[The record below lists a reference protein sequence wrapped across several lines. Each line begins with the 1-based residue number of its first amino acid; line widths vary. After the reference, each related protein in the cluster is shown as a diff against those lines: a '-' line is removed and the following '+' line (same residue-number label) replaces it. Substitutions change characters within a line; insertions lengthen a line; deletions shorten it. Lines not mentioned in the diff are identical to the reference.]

1 MKYVCCEI
9 KNFIIFLIATLVVPF
24 VFAGPGY
31 TTYQAKIIKPDGYPL
46 EASNVNFRFTILNPL
61 GTCILYSENYSAVNM
76 TGTGGVISFSLG
88 SGVKLFPASATTF
101 ADVFSNITPALSCDV
116 GGPGLYNPAAND
128 ARKIV
133 MQFHDGNGWQ
143 TLPAMSINAVPYAM
157 YANDASKLGGVSATS
172 FVKRTEIQSCSSG
185 EALFYN
191 GTGFSCVTLGSGGSV
206 SAAAITAALGY
217 TPVNGASLTA
227 VSSDVSALTN
237 YAANVSSTVFSVSST
252 VTSLENSFSSFQST
266 TAASFAAI
274 AGTGISALNGS
285 TSATQ
290 SFANGTSGNAPSFVT
305 ANGVHTLN
313 IPYASVGTTTAGL
326 ISNSEYS
333 LFSTVVN
340 KITSSAA
347 SIAQALGYT
356 PADQAEVTVLSSTV
370 GSVST
375 TANTALAL
383 ANSVSASMNT
393 LSSSKITSSAASV
406 TEVLGYVPAN
416 ASTLSSFQAT
426 TAASFAAIAG
436 SGISSLNGSTSAT
449 QSFGNGTSGNS
460 PAFVTTNGVHTL
472 NIPYASVGTTTAG
485 LISNSEYSL
494 FSTVVNKITS
504 SAASIAQVLG
514 YTPASATQLGN
525 YLVKTNNLSD
535 LASSASA
542 RSNLGLGTFAT
553 ANTLDL
559 GSASATGTLDIARTP
574 AYTGDVTKAAASN
587 TLLLSNSGVNAGTY
601 TKVTVDSK
609 GRVTSSSA
617 LSSGDVTT
625 ALGFSPVSASA
636 ASQWTT
642 GGTGIS
648 YSSGTVGIGIANPW
662 HDFSLYKAN
671 AVATASII
679 SDNTSTSTARNPSL
693 SIFNFMGSPATG
705 SGGSP
710 SVNLVNLRGN
720 SSVPAV
726 MRSGE
731 SLGSITFNGSSDT
744 SGNYKE
750 GAAIWATATQNYSN
764 SAAGTSLSF
773 YTTANNTNLSTPRMI
788 IDQNGFVGMGTLF
801 PTARLHMAAGSAT
814 SAPIKLTS
822 GVLLSTPADGAIEYD
837 GTSLYYTDSTNT
849 RRALASTGGNQTI
862 SGVNTFT
869 GVTNISNNTAS
880 TNPQNGALVVSGGV
894 GVGGSINVTGS
905 VSASN
910 IYTGAGT
917 AALPSHSFGADTST
931 GTWLPSAGTLAFS
944 TSGSEKVRLTSSG
957 NFGIGTTTPAASLTV
972 KVNSYIGGAFN
983 GLGPFPGMAVVN
995 NDNFDMIGMG
1005 IIDKDQVVGGDDSVA
1020 TIYWGDNS
1028 ASDDL
1033 TFAFNGTDRK
1043 MTILGTGNVGIG
1055 VTNPGQKLTVST
1067 STDAD
1072 GVVVNNGSNS
1082 VSIAPRNAAW
1092 GGSPLIDIVNSAGK
1106 RGFITTST
1114 NSFRF
1119 LTQGSSQFEFGENGG
1134 ANYLFIDST
1143 GKVGI
1148 GGVTTPTKI
1157 LTVSGD
1163 ASINTVNV
1171 GLGSGNRIAN
1181 TAVGTSALNANTTGD
1196 NTSAFGYNSL
1206 LNNTTGSENTGL
1218 GMRTLKANTA
1228 GSFNTAVGK
1237 SALENSVA
1245 KNHMTAVGY
1254 AALVVGSDES
1264 TAIGSYALNSASG
1277 TQNTA
1282 VGKNA
1287 GYDVTTGSQNIILGA
1302 YPSTGVGVTTGSNNI
1317 LIGYD
1322 VRPQVVT
1329 GSNQLNIANLIYGTG
1344 LGTGTINSSGKIG
1357 IGVSSPAY
1365 TLDVSGTVNAKA
1377 LLVNGADI
1385 TAQASA
1391 WSVSGANVYRASGN
1405 VGIGSA
1411 SPRQNLDVA
1420 PATGNSI
1427 IRATSTNST
1436 SALQLYRNTAGSFT
1450 GPVLW
1455 SNGSSLNFGYDS
1467 SENSG
1472 PTLMTLLTNG
1482 NLGIGTTG
1490 PGAALEV
1497 YRATGADAAIAV
1509 TNGSA
1514 GNGAYVTSVANSNFS
1529 GFTATGVSQ
1538 TWFVGQYGSRSFVVG
1553 DLTNG
1558 KIPFTIDSNAPAYNF
1573 TMTASGA
1580 VGIGVSAPNAKLHV
1594 GSGST
1599 TVAPFK
1605 IVSGALTSVAQ
1616 AGSIE
1621 YDGFNFYSTNGAGT
1635 RSVMGGGAGSVTSA
1649 AVITALGYSPV
1660 SAAAASPW
1668 AVSGT
1673 TLEYSGKVAI
1683 GSTNNPTTPLQVYGA
1698 ANATPSVAT
1707 SIFSTLSSIG
1717 TGIFMGSYNA
1727 SPFASWIQ
1735 AADHTGFFPYSLVLS
1750 PQGGNVSIG
1759 NNTNPGSRLVV
1770 KGLGTTSATS
1780 ALNVTDSSNNSKL
1793 YVGDHGN
1800 VGVATATPDSRLHVV
1815 GGGATSGNNFGLHAN
1830 LSNLSLPFAQS
1841 VNASIYA
1848 DVNAR
1853 YWPGGYNSS
1862 VAAIKGYANCDINTN
1877 STCNGIYSG
1886 HFVLEDTSTQANAH
1900 LAYGSA
1906 IYAEA
1911 LLSSSAGTVT
1921 SVDGIGAKVRNAS
1934 GSVTLARAI
1943 QVYAPTNTASVGT
1956 YVGLNIDD
1964 MASSISGITN
1974 AFAFRYNSAT
1984 SPIVF
1989 TPAGSV
1995 GIGTA
2000 NPGAKLHIS
2009 GNQALENNSNS
2020 SAGANIAF
2028 WKNRNYSATQNFDEL
2043 GYISFYGHD
2052 GASTLRS
2059 AYIISNTDGTPGAG
2073 SAPGNL
2079 RFMTTNGGAADSTE
2093 KMRITSAGAVGIG
2106 TTTPAAKLDV
2116 AGSNPYIYIS
2126 NTNGATKRSGL
2137 MFLSNGTSQMELG
2150 TDAGV
2155 TGARNFY
2162 IWDSV
2167 SATARIFIDAN
2178 GSVGIGTT
2186 SPRAPIDIANQAGSG
2201 GNLRLG
2207 KTSATEGG
2215 QITIDDGTG
2224 IGAWEIDSN
2233 GADGAEYLRFFRDK
2247 GETTGTA
2254 MVISPAGNVG
2264 IGSTAPGV
2272 ALDVAGAGGT
2282 PMRLRNTGGGSF
2294 WQVGPDVSGNF
2305 IVYNNGGVGAY
2316 IANGATT
2323 WTANSDRRLKNNI
2336 QRIPNSLEKLNQ
2348 ISGVTYWYNSDEST
2362 APRRVGVIAQDVQKV
2377 LPEAV
2382 SEKDGFL
2389 GVRYPDLIPL
2399 VINAVKELYEMV
2411 NSDKAEIEKLKSEN
2425 AALKAYLCAK
2435 DPEAPICK

>member
-1 MKYVCCEI
+1 MYSVKYVCRQI
-9 KNFIIFLIATLVVPF
+9 KNLIIFLTAFFTASF

-76 TGTGGVISFSLG
+76 AGTGGVISFSLG
-88 SGVKLFPASATTF
+88 SGVKVFPASATTF
-101 ADVFSNITPALSCDV
+101 ADVFSNITPALSCEV
-116 GGPGLYNPAAND
+116 GGPVSYSPAAND
-128 ARKIV
+128 VRKIV

-143 TLPAMSINAVPYAM
+143 TLPAMNINAVPYAM
-157 YANDASKLGGVSATS
+157 YANDSSKLGGVSATS
-172 FVKRTEIQSCSSG
+172 FVQRTEIQSCASG
-185 EALFYN
+185 EAMFYN
-191 GTGFSCVTLGSGGSV
+191 GTNFSCVSLGGGAV
-206 SAAAITAALGY
+206 SAAAITSALGY
-217 TPVNGASLTA
+217 TPANGASITA
-227 VSSDVSALTN
+227 VSSNVTALSN
-237 YAANVSSTVFSVSST
+237 YAANVSATVFSVSST
-252 VTSLENSFSSFQST
+252 VRSLENSFSSFQAT

-274 AGTGISALNGS
+274 AGSGISSFNGS

-290 SFANGTSGNAPSFVT
+290 SFANGTSGNSPAFVT

-326 ISNSEYS
+326 ISNSDYS
-333 LFSTVVN
+333 LFSTV
-340 KITSSAA
+340 T
-347 SIAQALGYT
+347 
-356 PADQAEVTVLSSTV
+356 
-370 GSVST
+370 
-375 TANTALAL
+375 
-383 ANSVSASMNT
+383 
-393 LSSSKITSSAASV
+393 
-406 TEVLGYVPAN
+406 
-416 ASTLSSFQAT
+416 
-426 TAASFAAIAG
+426 
-436 SGISSLNGSTSAT
+436 
-449 QSFGNGTSGNS
+449 
-460 PAFVTTNGVHTL
+460 
-472 NIPYASVGTTTAG
+472 
-485 LISNSEYSL
+485 
-494 FSTVVNKITS
+494 NKITS

-542 RSNLGLGTFAT
+542 RTNLGLGTFAT

-587 TLLLSNSGVNAGTY
+587 TLILSNSGVNAGTY

-617 LSSGDVTT
+617 LTSVDVTT
-625 ALGFSPVSASA
+625 ALGFSPVSASS

-662 HDFSLYKAN
+662 HDFSLYRAN
-671 AVATASII
+671 ANATASII

-693 SIFNFMGSPATG
+693 NILNFMGSPATG
-705 SGGSP
+705 TGGSP
-710 SVNLVNLRGN
+710 SINLINLRGN

-726 MRSGE
+726 IRSGE
-731 SLGSITFNGSSDT
+731 SLGAISFNGSSDT

-773 YTTANNTNLSTPRMI
+773 YTTANNTNTSTPKMI
-788 IDQNGFVGMGTLF
+788 IDHNGFVGMGTLF
-801 PTARLHMAAGSAT
+801 PTARLHVAAGSAT

-822 GVLLSTPADGAIEYD
+822 GALLSSPADGAIEYD
-837 GTSLYYTDSTNT
+837 GTNLYYTDSTNT

-905 VSASN
+905 VSSSN
-910 IYTGAGT
+910 IYAGAGT
-917 AALPSHSFGADTST
+917 ASLPSNSFSADTST
-931 GTWLPSAGTLAFS
+931 GTWLPTAGSLAFS
-944 TSGSEKVRLTSSG
+944 TSGSEKMRITSLG
-957 NFGIGTTTPAASLTV
+957 YVGIGTSAPVAPLDVVGNSGWIRIQQSSSDTNGAATGYFKSRGTITSMTAV
-972 KVNSYIGGAFN
+972 QTGDRIMGIYGTGYHSGGAFGGN
-983 GLGPFPGMAVVN
+983 TAAIQMLAAE
-995 NDNFDMIGMG
+995 NFTSTAQGSNIDFGTTPIG
-1005 IIDKDQVVGGDDSVA
+1005 SN
-1020 TIYWGDNS
+1020 TRS
-1028 ASDDL
+1028 
-1033 TFAFNGTDRK
+1033 TR
-1043 MTILGTGNVGIG
+1043 MTITASGNVGIG
-1055 VTNPGQKLTVST
+1055 IAAPGKRLVVST
-1067 STDAD
+1067 ATDAD
-1072 GVVVNNGSNS
+1072 GVLVNNGSNF

-1114 NSFRF
+1114 DSFRF
-1119 LTQGSSQFEFGENGG
+1119 LTQGPSQFEFGENGG
-1134 ANYLFIDST
+1134 ANYLFIDNT

-1148 GGVTTPTKI
+1148 GGVTTPSKI

-1163 ASINTVNV
+1163 AQVNTLTV
-1171 GLGSGNRIAN
+1171 GLGSGNQIANTALGTAALNVNSTGIDSTAVGYNSLLSNTSGSYNSGIGMRALKSNTTGNYN
-1181 TAVGTSALNANTTGD
+1181 TAVGTHS
-1196 NTSAFGYNSL
+1196 
-1206 LNNTTGSENTGL
+1206 
-1218 GMRTLKANTA
+1218 MI
-1228 GSFNTAVGK
+1228 
-1237 SALENSVA
+1237 NSVA
-1245 KNHMTAVGY
+1245 NNHATAVGY
-1254 AALVVGSDES
+1254 NALIYGGTES
-1264 TAIGSYALNSASG
+1264 TAVGSNALANASG
-1277 TQNTA
+1277 TQNIG
-1282 VGKNA
+1282 VGLNA
-1287 GYDVTTGSQNIILGA
+1287 GYDITTGSQNIMLGA
-1302 YPSTGVGVTTGSNNI
+1302 YPSTGVGITTGSNNI
-1317 LIGYD
+1317 LIGSD
-1322 VRPQVVT
+1322 VRPMSRT

-1344 LGTGTINSSGKIG
+1344 LSTGTINSTGKIG
-1357 IGVSSPAY
+1357 IGVSSPVY

-1391 WSVSGANVYRASGN
+1391 WSVSGANVYRATGS

-1455 SNGSSLNFGYDS
+1455 SNGTSLNFGYDS

-1482 NLGIGTTG
+1482 NLGVGTTG

-1497 YRATGADAAIAV
+1497 YRATGTDAAIAV

-1538 TWFVGQYGSRSFVVG
+1538 TWFIGQYGSRSFAIG

-1558 KIPFTIDSNAPAYNF
+1558 KIPFTIENNAPQYTFSMLA
-1573 TMTASGA
+1573 TGLT
-1580 VGIGVSAPNAKLHV
+1580 GIGVAVPTAKLHV
-1594 GSGST
+1594 ASGST
-1599 TVAPFK
+1599 TVVPFK
-1605 IVSGALTSVAQ
+1605 MTSGTLTTVAQ

-1621 YDGFNFYSTNGAGT
+1621 YDGFNFYTTNGAGT
-1635 RSVMGGGAGSVTSA
+1635 RSVMGGSGGVTSA
-1649 AVITALGYSPV
+1649 AVISALGYSPV
-1660 SAAAASPW
+1660 SAAAAAAANPW

-1683 GSTNNPTTPLQVYGA
+1683 GSTNDPTTPLQVYGA
-1698 ANATPSVAT
+1698 ANATPSVAN

-1780 ALNVTDSSNNSKL
+1780 ALNVTDSSNSSKL
-1793 YVGDHGN
+1793 YVGDNGN
-1800 VGVATATPDSRLHVV
+1800 VGVATTTPDSRLHVV
-1815 GGGATSGNNFGLHAN
+1815 GPNSVSGNNYGLHAN

-1841 VNASIYA
+1841 VNAGVYA

-1853 YWPGGYNSS
+1853 YWPGGFNSS
-1862 VAAIKGYANCDINTN
+1862 VAAIKGYADCDINTN
-1877 STCNGIYSG
+1877 STCNGIYGG

-1906 IYAEA
+1906 LYAEA
-1911 LLSSSAGTVT
+1911 ILSSSAGTVT

-1934 GSVTLARAI
+1934 GVVTLARAI

-1964 MASSISGITN
+1964 MASSISGITS
-1974 AFAFRYNSAT
+1974 AYAFRYNSAT
-1984 SPIVF
+1984 SPFVIM
-1989 TPAGSV
+1989 PS
-1995 GIGTA
+1995 
-2000 NPGAKLHIS
+2000 
-2009 GNQALENNSNS
+2009 
-2020 SAGANIAF
+2020 
-2028 WKNRNYSATQNFDEL
+2028 
-2043 GYISFYGHD
+2043 
-2052 GASTLRS
+2052 
-2059 AYIISNTDGTPGAG
+2059 
-2073 SAPGNL
+2073 
-2079 RFMTTNGGAADSTE
+2079 
-2093 KMRITSAGAVGIG
+2093 
-2106 TTTPAAKLDV
+2106 
-2116 AGSNPYIYIS
+2116 
-2126 NTNGATKRSGL
+2126 
-2137 MFLSNGTSQMELG
+2137 
-2150 TDAGV
+2150 
-2155 TGARNFY
+2155 
-2162 IWDSV
+2162 
-2167 SATARIFIDAN
+2167 

-2186 SPRAPIDIANQAGSG
+2186 SPRAPLDIAIQSGAG

-2207 KTSATEGG
+2207 KSSAAEGG
-2215 QITIDDGTG
+2215 QITFDDGTG
-2224 IGAWEIDSN
+2224 VGAWEIDSN

-2247 GETTGTA
+2247 GENNVTA

-2294 WQVGPDVSGNF
+2294 WQVGPDTAGNF
-2305 IVYNNGGVGAY
+2305 LVYNNSGVGAY

-2348 ISGVTYWYNSDEST
+2348 INGVTYWYNSDQPT
-2362 APRRVGVIAQDVQKV
+2362 DPRRVGVIAQDVQKV

-2425 AALKAYLCAK
+2425 AALKAYLCSK